1 MASRFGDFLIPKAGG
16 RDVRGR
22 VAVDESDMNGL
33 RQSPSVLS
41 THWNLAPEAS
51 VESPDTPVEAAIW
64 SGTPRE
70 MNGIAD
76 PETHVL
82 SFALGTFGADVL
94 VNRRRRFSRI
104 FSPGRAQLTPA
115 GAEPGAVY
123 RDPFRLLHL
132 YLPTSLV
139 TRAATDLGLETQSLV
154 LVDPEGSD
162 DPELASLGQLMTTA
176 VEQRLP
182 RSALYLESL
191 SLVTAMHLLRRWSN
205 RACRADEAQ
214 STSAGQLAAWQ
225 LRRAI
230 DLLNA
235 RLADRVRLAELARE
249 VRLSPYHFARAF
261 KASTGFAPHQYH
273 LRLRLERA
281 REQLAASDLDVTAI
295 AASVGYDDP
304 GYLARIFRR
313 TYGAAPLQY
322 RRAIRS

>member
-1 MASRFGDFLIPKAGG
+1 
-16 RDVRGR
+16 
-22 VAVDESDMNGL
+22 
-33 RQSPSVLS
+33 VLS
-41 THWNLAPEAS
+41 ARWNLEPEVS
-51 VESPDTPVEAAIW
+51 VEAPDAVVEAAIW
-64 SGTPRE
+64 SGSPRE
-70 MNGIAD
+70 MNGVAD

-82 SFALGTFGADVL
+82 SLALGTYGADVL
-94 VNRRRRFSRI
+94 VNGYRRFSRI

-115 GAEPGAVY
+115 GAEPGTVF
-123 RDPFRLLHL
+123 RDPFRFLHL
-132 YLPTSLV
+132 YLPASLV

-154 LVDPEGSD
+154 LVDPEGSED
-162 DPELASLGQLMTTA
+162 RELASLGHLVTTT

-205 RACRADEAQ
+205 RAARAEQAQ
-214 STSAGQLAAWQ
+214 TTSAGQLAAWQ

-230 DLLNA
+230 DLLNT
-235 RLADRVRLAELARE
+235 RLADNVRLSELAGE

-273 LRLRLERA
+273 LRLRLEKA
-281 REQLAASDLDVTAI
+281 REQLAATDLDVTAI
-295 AASVGYDDP
+295 AANVGYDDP